1 MCARRLWLATIAVA
15 LAALAGCSE
24 PPAKSFVK
32 TAVRVFAIAHVRVID
47 GTGAPARDDQTVVVR
62 DGRIGAVG
70 SALSVNVP
78 PGASVIDGRGR
89 TVIPGLVAMHEHLFY
104 GLDHI
109 LYPAAAAFARLY
121 LASGVTTIRT
131 AGAID
136 VYEDLRIKQA
146 IDEGRLPGP
155 KVRVT
160 SPYFGEMDPASVPG
174 LVASLADDGVTSFK
188 AYMTMR
194 APELKALIDAAHA
207 RGLRVT
213 GHLCAVGFRD
223 AAAMGIDNLEHGLF
237 VDSEFFRAKEPDVC
251 PDQGQYQNELSWI
264 DPATDRDV
272 HQLVQDLVRHGVA
285 ITSTLAVLESM
296 TGDPDVYDPRMPAVL
311 TTRLRRVYDGQL
323 PEESDRY
330 SRGWAKIMSSLLSHE
345 MQFERMFVAADG
357 HLLAGSDPTGW
368 GGIVAGFADQRELEL
383 LVEAGFKP
391 EAAVRIATSNGADFL
406 NESDQIGTVEAGRQ
420 ADLVLV
426 RGNPAVR
433 ISDVRNIETVF
444 KDGVGYDSEALIAAS
459 AGTVGEYYFRIL
471 LHWPFSLVWLPIAAL
486 LARLAFKIR
495 RSLTRSDAAETRARP
510 AVRPVRTPLQG

>member
-1 MCARRLWLATIAVA
+1 
-15 LAALAGCSE
+15 
-24 PPAKSFVK
+24 
-32 TAVRVFAIAHVRVID
+32 
-47 GTGAPARDDQTVVVR
+47 
-62 DGRIGAVG
+62 
-70 SALSVNVP
+70 
-78 PGASVIDGRGR
+78 
-89 TVIPGLVAMHEHLFY
+89 
-104 GLDHI
+104 
-109 LYPAAAAFARLY
+109 
-121 LASGVTTIRT
+121 
-131 AGAID
+131 
-136 VYEDLRIKQA
+136 
-146 IDEGRLPGP
+146 
-155 KVRVT
+155 
-160 SPYFGEMDPASVPG
+160 
-174 LVASLADDGVTSFK
+174 
-188 AYMTMR
+188 
-194 APELKALIDAAHA
+194 
-207 RGLRVT
+207 
-213 GHLCAVGFRD
+213 
-223 AAAMGIDNLEHGLF
+223 
-237 VDSEFFRAKEPDVC
+237 
-251 PDQGQYQNELSWI
+251 
-264 DPATDRDV
+264 
-272 HQLVQDLVRHGVA
+272 
-285 ITSTLAVLESM
+285 M

>member
-285 ITSTLAVLESM
+285 ITSTLAVL
-296 TGDPDVYDPRMPAVL
+296 
-311 TTRLRRVYDGQL
+311 
-323 PEESDRY
+323 
-330 SRGWAKIMSSLLSHE
+330 
-345 MQFERMFVAADG
+345 
-357 HLLAGSDPTGW
+357 
-368 GGIVAGFADQRELEL
+368 
-383 LVEAGFKP
+383 
-391 EAAVRIATSNGADFL
+391 
-406 NESDQIGTVEAGRQ
+406 
-420 ADLVLV
+420 
-426 RGNPAVR
+426 
-433 ISDVRNIETVF
+433 
-444 KDGVGYDSEALIAAS
+444 
-459 AGTVGEYYFRIL
+459 
-471 LHWPFSLVWLPIAAL
+471 
-486 LARLAFKIR
+486 
-495 RSLTRSDAAETRARP
+495 
-510 AVRPVRTPLQG
+510 